1 MDNQELMK
9 KLEKTESVSQA
20 KLRSELPDID
30 QTEWSTESKQ
40 DSNPGP
46 GNELKALSELT
57 KQLHQK
63 NATISALQ
71 LSVERCNMVR
81 DRPSLNIK
89 SPGLNIQPQATRE
102 YSTCRCS
109 TLSIVV
115 EHTPHEPEVLV
126 LKPVRSFLFPFYHL
140 LGACYKIPQKADLSI
155 VLQKEF

>member
-9 KLEKTESVSQA
+9 KLEKTESISQV
-20 KLRSELPDID
+20 KLRSELPDIG
-30 QTEWSTESKQ
+30 QTERSTESKQ

-81 DRPSLNIK
+81 DRPSLNIN
-89 SPGLNIQPQATRE
+89 SPGLNIQPHESKALDSVIGRAKKPSSQCGIEPGT
-102 YSTCRCS
+102 SQS
-109 TLSIVV
+109 VV
-115 EHTPHEPEVLV
+115 QCANT
-126 LKPVRSFLFPFYHL
+126 
-140 LGACYKIPQKADLSI
+140 
-155 VLQKEF
+155 